1 MEACSLIYPQYGSLL
16 IDNTFIRKLAHW
28 YPLNIEACSHGI
40 LIDRDNAWAYFNVFQ
55 FCQPTGWVLSS
66 QRQQPT
72 FFVSVLTDIDADHR
86 YCACLT
92 FYEPVAMTLKPD
104 DEDID
109 EEEAIIPHHSQMFA
123 PKCLA
128 VISKHDYVETF
139 RVCIIE
145 LSLKQFWKF
154 KGCRLVGNFFSLK
167 ASM

>member
-1 MEACSLIYPQYGSLL
+1 MMHEHIFY
-16 IDNTFIRKLAHW
+16 
-28 YPLNIEACSHGI
+28 
-40 LIDRDNAWAYFNVFQ
+40 VFQ
-55 FCQPTGWVLSS
+55 FCQPTGWMLSS

-72 FFVSVLTDIDADHR
+72 FFVSVLTDIDADRH

-128 VISKHDYVETF
+128 VISRHDYVETF
-139 RVCIIE
+139 RVCEVE
-145 LSLKQFWKF
+145 LSKKQLLFVKF
-154 KGCRLVGNFFSLK
+154 KNW
-167 ASM
+167 